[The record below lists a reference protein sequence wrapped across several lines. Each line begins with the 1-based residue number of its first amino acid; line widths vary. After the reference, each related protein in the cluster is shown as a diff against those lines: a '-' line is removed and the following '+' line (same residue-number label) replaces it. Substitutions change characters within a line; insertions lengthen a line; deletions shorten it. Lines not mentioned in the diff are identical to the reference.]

1 MIEQKRLQSHPP
13 ICTVPEEQKEKIM
26 EIAMRAGHIL
36 LENGAEISRVEE
48 TIDRICRHYG
58 IESANSF
65 ATVFFLPWGTKGKA
79 FLPGYSTFLSA
90 GRT

>member
-48 TIDRICRHYG
+48 TITG
-58 IESANSF
+58 SAVITGLNPPIP
-65 ATVFFLPWGTKGKA
+65 L
-79 FLPGYSTFLSA
+79 Y
-90 GRT
+90 